1 MSTKIEKTYDDF
13 LFLSTRRCS
22 NCPLAETC
30 EYFISD
36 TSKDSCV
43 IDKAGNKQLDK
54 PIELTQDLNRIYN
67 MGMQN
72 LIKLDNELKQS
83 GIGYNPEL
91 TKEMKSQIELIQK
104 IKDLMGNKQK
114 INIQVEGDKSIGAF
128 SQIFASKGA
137 TE

>member
-1 MSTKIEKTYDDF
+1 
-13 LFLSTRRCS
+13 
-22 NCPLAETC
+22 
-30 EYFISD
+30 
-36 TSKDSCV
+36 
-43 IDKAGNKQLDK
+43 
-54 PIELTQDLNRIYN
+54 
-67 MGMQN
+67 MQN